1 MQVSLDSAY
10 EYCRGVTRRR
20 AKNFYYAFIA
30 LPHDQRK
37 GIYATYAF
45 CRLSDD
51 YSDENLPLEDKTRLL
66 QEYRLQLAQAFDGKP
81 DGPVFTALLDTS
93 RRFDIPKEY
102 FDEIIDGVE
111 MDLTTDRYQTFDDLY
126 RYCYKVASVVGLVC
140 IQIFGY
146 RDLRARRYAVDMGIA
161 MQLTNI
167 LRDLKE
173 DCGRNRIY
181 LPLDEMDR
189 FHYRPED
196 LHAEVINKPF
206 IEMMEFQVER
216 ARDYFSRSAALLPLL
231 SLRSRVCPAVLRS
244 LYLALLDRIQAR
256 GYDVF
261 SSRVRLNTSEKLALT
276 GKIWL
281 QTLGR
286 GLVGVR

>member
-1 MQVSLDSAY
+1 MQVSLDNAY
-10 EYCRGVTRRR
+10 EYCRGVTRGR

-30 LPHDQRK
+30 LPHGQRK
-37 GIYATYAF
+37 GMYAAYAF

-51 YSDENLPLEDKTRLL
+51 YSDENLPLEDKARLL
-66 QEYRLQLAQAFDGKP
+66 QEYRLQLAQAFDGNP

-93 RRFDIPKEY
+93 RRLDIPKEY

-126 RYCYKVASVVGLVC
+126 QYCYKVASVVGLVC

-196 LHAEVINKPF
+196 LYAEVINKPF
-206 IEMMEFQVER
+206 IEMMEYQVER
-216 ARDYFSRSAALLPLL
+216 ARDYFARSAALLPLL
-231 SLRSRVCPAVLRS
+231 SLRSRVCTAVLRS

-256 GYDVF
+256 DYDVF
-261 SSRVRLNTSEKLALT
+261 RSRVRLNTSEKLALT

-281 QTLGR
+281 QTLGK

>member
-1 MQVSLDSAY
+1 
-10 EYCRGVTRRR
+10 
-20 AKNFYYAFIA
+20 
-30 LPHDQRK
+30 
-37 GIYATYAF
+37 
-45 CRLSDD
+45 
-51 YSDENLPLEDKTRLL
+51 
-66 QEYRLQLAQAFDGKP
+66 
-81 DGPVFTALLDTS
+81 
-93 RRFDIPKEY
+93 
-102 FDEIIDGVE
+102 

-173 DCGRNRIY
+173 DCGRDRIY
-181 LPLDEMDR
+181 LPLDEMER

-206 IEMMEFQVER
+206 LEMMEFQVER

-244 LYLALLDRIQAR
+244 LYLALLERIQAR

-261 SSRVRLNTSEKLALT
+261 SGRVRLNTSEKLALT